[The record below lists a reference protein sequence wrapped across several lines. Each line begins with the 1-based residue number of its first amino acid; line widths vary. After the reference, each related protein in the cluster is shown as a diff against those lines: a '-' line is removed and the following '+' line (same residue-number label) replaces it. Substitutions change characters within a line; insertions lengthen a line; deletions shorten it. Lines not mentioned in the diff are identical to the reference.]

1 MNDAGMICVL
11 FPQLFQDRSCLKL
24 LRQGRVI
31 GRGITDCQN
40 RESVEGLRFEIIGV
54 LVAELA
60 HRFFVGDHPIAR
72 SNWSMTRLSNCVRG
86 ITIGRNVIDIYR
98 SNESTL

>member
-1 MNDAGMICVL
+1 MDQVMNDAGMIWVL

-40 RESVEGLRFEIIGV
+40 RESVEGLRFEIIRV
-54 LVAELA
+54 LRKYDPSLTPLPLAARAALARVDSERAYAE
-60 HRFFVGDHPIAR
+60 P
-72 SNWSMTRLSNCVRG
+72 RLELLHEPR
-86 ITIGRNVIDIYR
+86 
-98 SNESTL
+98 